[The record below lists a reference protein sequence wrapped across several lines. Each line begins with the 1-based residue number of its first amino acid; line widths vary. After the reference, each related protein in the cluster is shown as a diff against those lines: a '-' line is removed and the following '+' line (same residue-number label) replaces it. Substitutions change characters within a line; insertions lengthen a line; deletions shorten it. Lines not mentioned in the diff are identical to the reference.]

1 MKLWDFLRTY
11 ISSTCSFLA
20 SLCSILSIILML
32 VSNETYT
39 LIALI
44 VLCLG
49 FIILIYGILRGINK
63 IVLDNS
69 SEDYRRI
76 SSFCI
81 FQSHDGVKST
91 FESFL
96 IGFFKLYNHQN
107 DYYNLLCPFSFSN
120 NHAFRAVPPAYPP
133 NSPLLATTLWQG
145 MMIINGL

>member
-91 FESFL
+91 FEFFL
-96 IGFFKLYNHQN
+96 MIISNYIIIRTVITIC
-107 DYYNLLCPFSFSN
+107 YVPFLF
-120 NHAFRAVPPAYPP
+120 PI
-133 NSPLLATTLWQG
+133 TTLFG
-145 MMIINGL
+145 LSLLHTLIILHCLPQLYGRE

>member
-96 IGFFKLYNHQN
+96 MIISNYIIIRTVITIC
-107 DYYNLLCPFSFSN
+107 YVPFLF
-120 NHAFRAVPPAYPP
+120 PI
-133 NSPLLATTLWQG
+133 TTLF
-145 MMIINGL
+145 GLSLLHTLLILHCLPQLYGRE

>member
-20 SLCSILSIILML
+20 SFCSILSIILML

-96 IGFFKLYNHQN
+96 
-107 DYYNLLCPFSFSN
+107 
-120 NHAFRAVPPAYPP
+120 
-133 NSPLLATTLWQG
+133 
-145 MMIINGL
+145 MIISNYIIIRMIITICCVPFLSPITKLFGLFLLHILLILYCLPQLYGRG

>member
-1 MKLWDFLRTY
+1 MKLWDFLGTY

-20 SLCSILSIILML
+20 SFCSILSIILML

-81 FQSHDGVKST
+81 FQSHDGVNQR
-91 FESFL
+91 L
-96 IGFFKLYNHQN
+96 
-107 DYYNLLCPFSFSN
+107 NLF
-120 NHAFRAVPPAYPP
+120 V
-133 NSPLLATTLWQG
+133 
-145 MMIINGL
+145 